1 VSGSAGGPAT
11 ALVHLVEDDE
21 PARVATARFLRA
33 SGYEVRTYASA
44 EEFLA
49 ATPHT
54 GQACLL
60 LDVKLPGASGLDLQR
75 HMPEWAE
82 ALPIVFLTG
91 QSDIPHAVEAMKSG
105 AVDFLTKT
113 ADGSELIAAV
123 SRAMARCALNTT
135 DRERKR
141 AARASYAR
149 LTPREQEVFA
159 HLISGQL
166 NKQIGFDLGITE
178 RTVKIH
184 RHQVLAKMQANS
196 VADLVRL
203 AADLGVT
210 PTGTVR

>member
-1 VSGSAGGPAT
+1 VSASTGGPA
-11 ALVHLVEDDE
+11 AAVVHLVEDDE

-33 SGYEVRTYASA
+33 SGYEVRAYASA

-113 ADGSELIAAV
+113 VDGSELIAAV
-123 SRAMARCALNTT
+123 SKALARCARDRA
-135 DRERKR
+135 DRERRR
-141 AARASYAR
+141 AAQAAYAR